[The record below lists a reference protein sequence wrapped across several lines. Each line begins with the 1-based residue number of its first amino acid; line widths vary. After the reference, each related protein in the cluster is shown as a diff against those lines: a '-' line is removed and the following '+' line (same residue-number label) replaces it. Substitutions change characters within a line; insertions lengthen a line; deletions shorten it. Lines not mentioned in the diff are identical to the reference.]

1 MQARHTLS
9 FLNHGGA
16 TAEAIREV
24 AWGSTPLGP
33 LISWPQSLQTLV
45 GVMLSCRQPMFMAWG
60 REKTWLY
67 NDAFIPLLGDKHPS
81 ALGRPAL
88 EVWAEARE
96 PLEPLFNRVFAGE
109 SIHRPDV
116 RLTLHQHDRAKE
128 AHFSFSYTPAR
139 DETGAI
145 AGLFGVCVDTTELHT
160 SLEMQMLERA
170 AELERAQD
178 ALRHSQKMEAVGQ
191 LTGGLAHDFNNLL
204 AGISGSLE
212 VIDLS
217 LTQGKLANAKRYIKM
232 AQASTRR
239 AAALTQRL
247 LAFSRRQTLD
257 PKPVDAN
264 RLIAGM
270 EDLIRR
276 SAGPVIDVKVL
287 GVEDLWLTRVDPSQ
301 LENALLNLCLNARDA
316 MAPAGGHMSIETAN
330 TSLDEKSAT
339 ERELTPGEYLVLSVS
354 DTGTGMPPEVA
365 ARAFDP
371 FFTTKPIG
379 VGTGLGLSMVYG
391 FARQSGGRAR
401 IDTEVGKGTTIC
413 LYLPRYC
420 GSQEIFDAAEPAAIE
435 GSAAAGETA

>member
-1 MQARHTLS
+1 
-9 FLNHGGA
+9 
-16 TAEAIREV
+16 
-24 AWGSTPLGP
+24 
-33 LISWPQSLQTLV
+33 
-45 GVMLSCRQPMFMAWG
+45 MFMAWG

-67 NDAFIPLLGDKHPS
+67 NDAFIPILGDKHPS

-109 SIHRPDV
+109 SVHRPDV
-116 RLTLHQHDRAKE
+116 RLTLHQNDRAKE

-145 AGLFGVCVDTTELHT
+145 AGLFGVCVDTTELHR
-160 SLEMQMLERA
+160 SLEMQVLERA

-217 LTQGKLANAKRYIKM
+217 LTQGKLANAERYIKM

-257 PKPVDAN
+257 PSPVEAN

-287 GVEDLWLTRVDPSQ
+287 GAEDLWLTRVDPSQ

-316 MAPAGGHMSIETAN
+316 MAPAGGRLSIETAN

-391 FARQSGGRAR
+391 FARQSGGRAH

-413 LYLPRYC
+413 LYLPRYR
-420 GSQEIFDAAEPAAIE
+420 GGQEVFDAAEPAAIE